1 MAEKEIRN
9 VSHIELPTDLKT
21 KEGKQVVIL
30 PHAKLDTSNIDEKSL
45 KASLENGRLKNYVD
59 RKFIVQGTMITGD
72 AKKIEKLDAAEGKK
86 IEAKVEK
93 KKKKDK

>member
-1 MAEKEIRN
+1 
-9 VSHIELPTDLKT
+9 
-21 KEGKQVVIL
+21 
-30 PHAKLDTSNIDEKSL
+30 
-45 KASLENGRLKNYVD
+45 
-59 RKFIVQGTMITGD
+59 MITGD